1 MNPMQILSQ
10 LARSGNPLQTLQQM
24 MGNNPALTRAMQMAQ
39 GKGPEQLEQTVKNL
53 CQQRG
58 VDYEQFRQ
66 TFGRFGGFR

>member
-1 MNPMQILSQ
+1 M
-10 LARSGNPLQTLQQM
+10 LQQM
-24 MGNNPALTRAMQMAQ
+24 MGNDPVLARAMQMAQ

-66 TFGRFGGFR
+66 TFGRFGGFK